1 MHHSCQS
8 YPQKE
13 IELLLV
19 LFQLSMVLLV
29 QKFAKLYSKLENH
42 HIHHDN
48 HQTMELSASLQE
60 FHSEVS
66 KFIGQLA
73 LDLKPGFE
81 VLSLS
86 WIEKCLGVIPFT
98 NKAFAKLVVDIDYP
112 MSTWE
117 VDSIEGYLSYS
128 LCLLEL
134 FNSIS
139 YALSHLG
146 QARLSLS
153 HGLSLLENSP
163 SLATRHLK
171 AIQLGCFSTNFG
183 KELHTQGGKTEI
195 FSGKEMVI
203 HEALKEMKSIGI
215 WVCGILLSG
224 LYGNCKPYMEI
235 KKMAGGFDGS
245 SVLILDSKISEQLT
259 EKVPILKEVK
269 ELNDAVADLLVDLDE
284 VKNDVVKDLKTK
296 LDVFEKLSDVVK
308 TEVDDLFAKVMSQRT
323 ELVDCYRVIKR
334 S

>member
-1 MHHSCQS
+1 M
-8 YPQKE
+8 
-13 IELLLV
+13 
-19 LFQLSMVLLV
+19 LFQLSMVLLLH
-29 QKFAKLYSKLENH
+29 KFAKLYSKLENH
-42 HIHHDN
+42 HHHSHIHHDN
-48 HQTMELSASLQE
+48 NHHTMELSASLQD
-60 FHSEVS
+60 FKSEVS

-128 LCLLEL
+128 SCLLEL

-146 QARLSLS
+146 QARLSVS

-171 AIQLGCFSTNFG
+171 AIQLGCFSTNFC
-183 KELHTQGGKTEI
+183 KELYTRDDKARI

-235 KKMAGGFDGS
+235 RKMAGGFDGS
-245 SVLILDSKISEQLT
+245 SVLILDSKISDQLM
-259 EKVPILKEVK
+259 EKVPILKEIK
-269 ELNDAVADLLVDLDE
+269 ELNDAVADHLVGLDE
-284 VKNDVVKDLKTK
+284 VKNDAVKELQTK
-296 LDVFEKLSDVVK
+296 LDVFVKHSDVVK
-308 TEVDDLFAKVMSQRT
+308 TMVDDLFAKVMSQRT
-323 ELVDCYRVIKR
+323 ELIDCYRVIKR